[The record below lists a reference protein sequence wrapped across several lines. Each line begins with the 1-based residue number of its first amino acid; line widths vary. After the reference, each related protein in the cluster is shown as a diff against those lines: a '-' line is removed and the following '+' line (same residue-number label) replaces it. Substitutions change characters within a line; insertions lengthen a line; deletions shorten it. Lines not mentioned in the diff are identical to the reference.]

1 MTFQRPGAAPCRAP
15 SFELLLG
22 LRVLTALPRPQ
33 CYRGVCGGWRTLP
46 AVIESEARRED
57 WIASD
62 DTLANCDPSLPYVG
76 CPLGGCGDSCCS
88 DLNAHAEDASELI
101 TSYICHCANCQCMEC
116 LAQDENYA
124 LGQTTSAAGEE
135 IFPMYLGLG
144 AFHRL
149 YTTRCVLARRAC
161 LSSCLRAARV
171 PEMPRF
177 RLRRAVDVHA
187 IVAVLDA

>member
-1 MTFQRPGAAPCRAP
+1 MHPLNRHDFPTPRLRP

-22 LRVLTALPRPQ
+22 LRVLTALPRAQ

-46 AVIESEARRED
+46 SEIVNEAQRED

-76 CPLGGCGDSCCS
+76 CPPGGCGDSCCS

-116 LAQDENYA
+116 LAQDENYGRA
-124 LGQTTSAAGEE
+124 GFNGRSAAGED
-135 IFPMYLGLG
+135 IFPMYLGLENDDG
-144 AFHRL
+144 AGGGHWHGE
-149 YTTRCVLARRAC
+149 
-161 LSSCLRAARV
+161 AAS
-171 PEMPRF
+171 E
-177 RLRRAVDVHA
+177 DVVYSYMA
-187 IVAVLDA
+187 WRYPNIRWAKWRPG

>member
-135 IFPMYLGLG
+135 IFPMYLGLENDDG
-144 AFHRL
+144 AGGGHWHGE
-149 YTTRCVLARRAC
+149 
-161 LSSCLRAARV
+161 AAS
-171 PEMPRF
+171 E
-177 RLRRAVDVHA
+177 DVVYSYMA
-187 IVAVLDA
+187 WRYPNIRWAKWRPG